1 MACRLEASQKSPR
14 QDGLKGE
21 QLVTNVEPSRI
32 DHDTLSYWE
41 GLRERKLTLTRCG
54 DCQQWIHPPKACCP
68 ICWSDN
74 IGHEQPSGEAT
85 LFSYLVQPIAP
96 GAAPSPGPMTV
107 AADQLR
113 NYLGITDVR
122 ATQGDHPL
130 ALIDSTLV

>member
-1 MACRLEASQKSPR
+1 M
-14 QDGLKGE
+14 
-21 QLVTNVEPSRI
+21 TNVEPSRI

-96 GAAPSPGPMTV
+96 AVHLDHGQGAGG
-107 AADQLR
+107 R
-113 NYLGITDVR
+113 NWSSS
-122 ATQGDHPL
+122 L
-130 ALIDSTLV
+130 A